1 MSGVNKV
8 LLLGRLG
15 SDPEQRQMP
24 NGNAVVNLSLATSEK
39 WKNKDTGNQEEKTE
53 WHRVT
58 AFGKQ
63 AEVLA
68 KYLHKG
74 DQVYIEGKLQ
84 TRKYDKD
91 GQTHYAT
98 DIILSSFAF
107 VGGGKQGGT
116 AQQPAQPETNENW
129 DQDIPF

>member
-8 LLLGRLG
+8 ILLGRLG
-15 SDPEQRQMP
+15 SEPEQRQMP
-24 NGNAVVNLSLATSEK
+24 NGNAVVNLSIATSEK

-68 KYLHKG
+68 KYLSKG

-107 VGGGKQGGT
+107 VGGGKQGCN
-116 AQQPAQPETNENW
+116 AQQPAQPESNENW
-129 DQDIPF
+129 ESDIPF